1 MWDERKR
8 IAGGGRRWPGGAAL
22 AAASLIR
29 PREARA
35 AKAMTVVLESEVTI
49 LDPHVITATITRTFG
64 LHVFDMLFA
73 MNEKGEIKPQ
83 MVESYDSSPDKLTWT
98 FALRDGLKWHDGSPV
113 TAEDCVASLKR
124 WSVRDPLGKMLMAD
138 TDSLEATDAKTFK
151 LVLKQP
157 FPLLLEVLG
166 KPNAPL
172 PVMMPARL
180 AATPADQR
188 IADPIGSGPFR
199 FLKDQWRPGNAMVLE
214 RNPDYVPRKEAP
226 DFLAGGKNVKIDQL
240 TLRVM
245 PDQSTGANAL
255 MAGEIDYMQYLP
267 FDMLPILE
275 KDKSV
280 KLMGLGGIH
289 QFQGNFR
296 LNHAFPPFDNPE
308 VRQVMWK
315 LVDQDATLTAIGV
328 PERYRAKSCPS
339 FWMCGTPLTT
349 DAGSSAAKVD
359 LAAAKAELKASGY
372 KGEPV
377 IILEVAGS
385 ISQTAS
391 RVLVQNMRDV
401 GFTVEQQPRDWPT
414 VLARRAKK
422 DGWSM
427 FPVYSNGT
435 DMYSPLTHF
444 YVAATC
450 NDFPGLVVRQPRA
463 GADEGLHAA
472 ATLEER
478 KKIAAD
484 IQVVCLRDGAVGDVG
499 PVHHPGG
506 LSDRPQGPDPV
517 VLSDVL
523 GGRPLSRPGTR
534 AALGRCRSV
543 SAMTLRGGSA
553 NARPHVDGRSACGGA
568 WRVLGGDPYR
578 RCLPTMPVQATA
590 SRRLAG
596 ISRSVGDR
604 EGRSGKRLH
613 AGAAHD
619 GIALGLPVVRHRAV
633 HRALRALR
641 AQRVRLS
648 RRRAEELDHDG
659 APQRGG
665 APLRDGHRQRS
676 CHRGLSRA
684 GRPHDLHAHRGAAAR
699 RRQGLR
705 LAPGRR
711 GAG

>member
-1 MWDERKR
+1 MQN
-8 IAGGGRRWPGGAAL
+8 IGIGRRTALAGSAAL
-22 AAASLIR
+22 AGVSLIR

-35 AKAMTVVLESEVTI
+35 AKALTVVLESEVTI

-83 MVESYDSSPDKLTWT
+83 MVDTYEASPDKLTWS
-98 FALRDGLKWHDGSPV
+98 FVLRDGLKWHDGAAV

-138 TDSLEATDAKTFK
+138 TETLEAKDSKTIR

-157 FPLLLEVLG
+157 FPLLLDVLG

-188 IADPIGSGPFR
+188 IGDPIGSGPFR
-199 FLKDQWRPGNAMVLE
+199 FLKSEWRPGNAMVLE

-226 DFLAGGKNVKIDQL
+226 DFLAGGKDVKIDQL
-240 TLRVM
+240 VLRVM

-255 MAGEIDYMQYLP
+255 IAGEIDYMQYLP

-275 KDKSV
+275 AEKNV

-296 LNHAFPPFDNPE
+296 LNHAFPPFDNPA
-308 VRQVMWK
+308 VRKVLWK

-328 PERYRAKSCPS
+328 PDKYRTKNCPS
-339 FWMCGTPLTT
+339 FWMCGTPFST
-349 DAGSSAAKVD
+349 DAGSGGAKVD
-359 LAAAKAELKASGY
+359 LAAAKAELAASGY

-377 IILEVAGS
+377 VILEVAGS

-401 GFTVEQQPRDWPT
+401 GFVVEQQPRDWPT

-422 DGWSM
+422 EGWSM

-450 NDFPGLVVRQPRA
+450 NDFPGWSCDNRIPELLKAFTR
-463 GADEGLHAA
+463 A

-484 IQVVCLRDGAVGDVG
+484 IQVISYELVPALMWGQFTIPAGYRTELK
-499 PVHHPGG
+499 G
-506 LSDRPQGPDPV
+506 LIQSSYPMFWQVDR
-517 VLSDVL
+517 
-523 GGRPLSRPGTR
+523 
-534 AALGRCRSV
+534 
-543 SAMTLRGGSA
+543 
-553 NARPHVDGRSACGGA
+553 
-568 WRVLGGDPYR
+568 
-578 RCLPTMPVQATA
+578 
-590 SRRLAG
+590 
-596 ISRSVGDR
+596 
-604 EGRSGKRLH
+604 
-613 AGAAHD
+613 
-619 GIALGLPVVRHRAV
+619 
-633 HRALRALR
+633 
-641 AQRVRLS
+641 
-648 RRRAEELDHDG
+648 
-659 APQRGG
+659 
-665 APLRDGHRQRS
+665 
-676 CHRGLSRA
+676 
-684 GRPHDLHAHRGAAAR
+684 
-699 RRQGLR
+699 
-705 LAPGRR
+705 
-711 GAG
+711 